1 MAGLRQK
8 KRGTG
13 NGLKGAWENE
23 SHGGGVLLAS
33 NEALIHLGSG
43 EGVGVE
49 KRPVNTQKHHVFP
62 PLSFPSLYPSF
73 PFPLSPAL
81 QHSHIL
87 QIKWQVEE
95 EKEWRKL
102 KGQLWLGAVVVH
114 WVKPTTKALISVSP
128 SLMCAR
134 QNPFVSHLFP

>member
-23 SHGGGVLLAS
+23 SHGGGDLLAS
-33 NEALIHLGSG
+33 NEALIRLGSG

-62 PLSFPSLYPSF
+62 PFIFPLSLSLF
-73 PFPLSPAL
+73 PFPS
-81 QHSHIL
+81 I
-87 QIKWQVEE
+87 
-95 EKEWRKL
+95 
-102 KGQLWLGAVVVH
+102 
-114 WVKPTTKALISVSP
+114 P
-128 SLMCAR
+128 SLTT
-134 QNPFVSHLFP
+134 FPHSSDKMAGRGREGMEKVKGAAVAWGSGGALGKAHH